1 MRGAPRGPQ
10 GPHGARRA
18 PKGPVGTDV
27 PKGFK
32 LNPIEQ
38 NSTGSDIG
46 HVTSSSEGP
55 EGVRRAP
62 MGPEGPRRAPKGP
75 VGTDGPKGFKLNS
88 IEQNSTGSDIGHVTS
103 SSEGS
108 EGVCRAPMGPE
119 GPRRGP
125 SKLMDRRGSN

>member
-1 MRGAPRGPQ
+1 MGPFTHTDLIMRVIQVNLLSQASYEVKSPPEGPE
-10 GPHGARRA
+10 GARRA

-27 PKGFK
+27 PMGFK

-55 EGVRRAP
+55 EEVRRAP
-62 MGPEGPRRAPKGP
+62 MGPK
-75 VGTDGPKGFKLNS
+75 
-88 IEQNSTGSDIGHVTS
+88 
-103 SSEGS
+103 
-108 EGVCRAPMGPE
+108 

-125 SKLMDRRGSN
+125 SELMDRRGSN